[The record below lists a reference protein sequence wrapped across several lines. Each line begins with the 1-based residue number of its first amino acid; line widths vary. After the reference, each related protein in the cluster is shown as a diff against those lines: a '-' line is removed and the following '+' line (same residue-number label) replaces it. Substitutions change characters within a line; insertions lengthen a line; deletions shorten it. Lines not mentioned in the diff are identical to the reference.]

1 MTLPT
6 LASRRHFLSLS
17 GATLLLA
24 GCSELGGQRPPQ
36 LYRLSAR
43 QGEASDLPAVPWQL
57 IVSEP
62 VAQQSLDTA
71 RIALTRSPTRLDY
84 FADSAWT
91 DRAPTMVQ
99 ALIIEAF
106 ENSGRIVAIG
116 RFASDLRA
124 DYVLQTE
131 LRDFEARYD
140 GASTQP
146 PTIEVRLDAKL
157 VKMPDRD
164 IIGNMIFAQEA
175 TSARNDVDS
184 IVVAFDE
191 ALNQVLGRLVAWTVR
206 LPH

>member
-1 MTLPT
+1 MTLPSP
-6 LASRRHFLSLS
+6 ASRRRFLSLS
-17 GATLLLA
+17 GAALLLA

-36 LYRLSAR
+36 LYRLRAR
-43 QGEASDLPAVPWQL
+43 RGEASDLPVVSWQL

-62 VAQQSLDTA
+62 VAEQSLDTA
-71 RIALTRSPTRLDY
+71 RIALARSPTRLDY

-91 DRAPTMVQ
+91 DRTPALLQ
-99 ALIIEAF
+99 DLIIEAF
-106 ENSGRIVAIG
+106 ENSGRVVAIG

-146 PTIEVRLDAKL
+146 PTIHVRIEAKL
-157 VKMPDRD
+157 VKMPERD

-175 TSARNDVDS
+175 TAAQNEIDS

-191 ALNQVLGRLVAWTVR
+191 ALNQVLSRLVAWTVH